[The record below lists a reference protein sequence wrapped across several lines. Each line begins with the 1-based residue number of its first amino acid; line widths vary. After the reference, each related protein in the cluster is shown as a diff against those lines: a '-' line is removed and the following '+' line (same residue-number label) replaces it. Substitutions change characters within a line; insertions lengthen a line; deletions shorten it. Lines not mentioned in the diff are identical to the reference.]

1 MLASVPV
8 QSNVTQ
14 ESLSPHCVRSNSP
27 RLCAAQVGLSVV
39 LLMGALFLCQYQT
52 KSFDTVTITEAI
64 PAASLRE
71 SDAHRQVWSQTQRVS
86 LAELT
91 TESESCKSAAG
102 KLEPDLR
109 GTGGTSDIL
118 RGRVAETYLQF
129 FGDSVEELCNA
140 FTAKFGKPD
149 IRPSS
154 GCYWPR
160 QRGQLSGYLGPSGE
174 RWHDWH

>member
-1 MLASVPV
+1 
-8 QSNVTQ
+8 
-14 ESLSPHCVRSNSP
+14 VRS
-27 RLCAAQVGLSVV
+27 
-39 LLMGALFLCQYQT
+39 FLCRYQT

-109 GTGGTSDIL
+109 GTGVQATFYEDELRKLIYNFLGTQLKSCATPLPRSLANLTLDL
-118 RGRVAETYLQF
+118 HRGA
-129 FGDSVEELCNA
+129 
-140 FTAKFGKPD
+140 
-149 IRPSS
+149 I
-154 GCYWPR
+154 
-160 QRGQLSGYLGPSGE
+160 GQDNVGS
-174 RWHDWH
+174 